1 MLDFGDGDIELL
13 DSIFDTSEDHA
24 LVFQRTG
31 SRNVEFDSQQADH
44 HLRHHADSL
53 HDEHFNDIDDFDTSE
68 DHALVFQRTG
78 SRNVEFD
85 SQQADHHLRHHADSL
100 HDEHFN
106 DIADFDVVELLKSDA
121 ALEARFDLA
130 HIILEAA
137 QRTYLALVDHDVVA
151 KQ

>member
-13 DSIFDTSEDHA
+13 DPIFDTSEDHA

-53 HDEHFNDIDDFDTSE
+53 HD
-68 DHALVFQRTG
+68 Q
-78 SRNVEFD
+78 
-85 SQQADHHLRHHADSL
+85 
-100 HDEHFN
+100 HFN
-106 DIADFDVVELLKSDA
+106 DIADVDVGELLKSDA

-151 KQ
+151 KQAGLCVAAARDRKSRVRNAI